1 MKIYKKALDI
11 ADNAGYIYLRKRL
24 NMGVLLK
31 YNFSLVLVKET
42 PDEEGVLTDIQ
53 SIDFYGSRFQ
63 ADKVFF
69 ALSFALCRSEYSVLY
84 LFQGEQK
91 IKSTTFKH

>member
-1 MKIYKKALDI
+1 M
-11 ADNAGYIYLRKRL
+11 
-24 NMGVLLK
+24 K
-31 YNFSLVLVKET
+31 YNFSLLLVKET
-42 PDEEGVLTDIQ
+42 PDEDGVITDIQ

-69 ALSFALCRSEYSVLY
+69 ALSFALCRSDYTELY

-91 IKSTTFKH
+91 IKKTSFNNKKNVG